1 MMTANPTTIALTKQ
15 PPNIDSAL
23 VQLHPSRSQIL
34 SELVADLRALTVG
47 SEPYPASNRVQF
59 RPELLGRVALLLAA
73 GIPPE
78 TSKLIGSAA
87 EAPLVT
93 ATALHAGVP
102 FALCNPDGSVEGGSL
117 SDGDCITAVVY
128 TTRQGT
134 EISAKLAEAGI
145 SVDCTLA
152 VFTATNDM
160 KAIDRRVHVL
170 LAGSDLKQPGIQ
182 VPA

>member
-1 MMTANPTTIALTKQ
+1 MTTTHTTIALAKQ
-15 PPNIDSAL
+15 PPNIDTAL

-34 SELVADLRALTVG
+34 SELIADLRALTVG

-73 GIPPE
+73 DIPPE
-78 TSKLIGSAA
+78 TSKLIGATA
-87 EAPLVT
+87 DAPLVT

-102 FALCNPDGSVEGGSL
+102 FALCNPDGSIQGGSL
-117 SDGDCITAVVY
+117 TDGDSIIAVVY
-128 TTRQGT
+128 TTHQGT
-134 EISAKLAEAGI
+134 EISAKLAEADI

-152 VFTATNDM
+152 VFTVGNDL
-160 KAIDRRVHVL
+160 KNADSHVHAL
-170 LAGSDLKQPGIQ
+170 LAGSDLNQRNVG